1 MILFSF
7 TSGEKKCWK
16 MKSWKNVLTLT
27 NASKWYLV
35 KLQNEVIEQI
45 SLLTVGEEGEA
56 TAEV

>member
-1 MILFSF
+1 
-7 TSGEKKCWK
+7 

>member
-1 MILFSF
+1 MLEN
-7 TSGEKKCWK
+7 EKLEECFDI
-16 MKSWKNVLTLT
+16 

-45 SLLTVGEEGEA
+45 SLLTVGERGEA